1 MTKRSS
7 HLCQLQA
14 REFDVHAAFH
24 GQVSW
29 QLLSVRTS
37 WPRTVCPDLFLRQ
50 SRNCNKSHKLF
61 SNKMIIY
68 LLNGHFPVAYGLAGT
83 RMSPFWI
90 LLEPRMNEVVVTTGA
105 IRCAK
110 LQWKCHL
117 QQQTKTTFFTGQ
129 MPLLSPNQQCQS
141 TEGNLRQN
149 DYMQIIRYVHC
160 AITI

>member
-50 SRNCNKSHKLF
+50 SRNCNKSRKLF
-61 SNKMIIY
+61 SNKMIIS
-68 LLNGHFPVAYGLAGT
+68 LLNGHLSSCISVSRYQNVSILDFIGAKDEWGGGDNWSYKTCKASVK
-83 RMSPFWI
+83 MSPPTNQDHVS
-90 LLEPRMNEVVVTTGA
+90 LQV
-105 IRCAK
+105 RCPSCRPINSVRA
-110 LQWKCHL
+110 LNG
-117 QQQTKTTFFTGQ
+117 TFDK
-129 MPLLSPNQQCQS
+129 M
-141 TEGNLRQN
+141 
-149 DYMQIIRYVHC
+149 IIC
-160 AITI
+160 K

>member
-1 MTKRSS
+1 MSS

-29 QLLSVRTS
+29 QLLLVRTS

-50 SRNCNKSHKLF
+50 SRNCNKSRKLF
-61 SNKMIIY
+61 SNKMI
-68 LLNGHFPVAYGLAGT
+68 V
-83 RMSPFWI
+83 SI
-90 LLEPRMNEVVVTTGA
+90 LDFIGAKDEWGGGDNWA
-105 IRCAK
+105 IRRAK
-110 LQWKCHL
+110 LQWKCHH
-117 QQQTKTTFFTGQ
+117 QQTKTTFFTGQ